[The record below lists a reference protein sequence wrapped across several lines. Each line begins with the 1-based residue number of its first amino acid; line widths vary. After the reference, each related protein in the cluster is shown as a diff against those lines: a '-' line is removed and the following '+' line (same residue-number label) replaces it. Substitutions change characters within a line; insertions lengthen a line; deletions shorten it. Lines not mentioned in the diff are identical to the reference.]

1 MNYAVCCVP
10 VAPIRIDADH
20 KSEMVSQLLFG
31 DCCIIND
38 ADTKG
43 WVNISCKADGY
54 GGCCQ
59 AVHVQQITME
69 EYYNEDIILTADWI
83 NEISFN
89 NSSMQIPLGSVINL
103 KNDLIQFT
111 GNKIIPGGIKNDT
124 ASIKKIAFK
133 FLNTAYLWGG
143 RSVFGIDCS
152 GFAQAVYKFLDISL
166 LRDAD
171 LQVTQ
176 GEIVDFLQ
184 VGQCGDLAFFDD
196 EEGKIVHVGILLNS
210 HEIIHASGKVRI
222 DKIDNQGIINA
233 ETGGRTHQ
241 LRIIKRFF

>member
-10 VAPIRIDADH
+10 VAPIRIDTDH

-31 DCCIIND
+31 ECCIIND

-43 WVNISCKADGY
+43 WLNISCKADGY
-54 GGCCQ
+54 EGCCQ

-69 EYYNEDIILTADWI
+69 DYYSGDIILSGDWV

-89 NSSMQIPLGSVINL
+89 NNSMQIPLGSLINL
-103 KNDLIQFT
+103 KNNVIQFT
-111 GNKIIPGGIKNDT
+111 GNKIMPGEIKNDA
-124 ASIKKIAFK
+124 ASIQKIAFK

-152 GFAQAVYKFLDISL
+152 GFAQAVYKFL
-166 LRDAD
+166 
-171 LQVTQ
+171 TQ
-176 GEIVDFLQ
+176 GEAVDFLQ
-184 VGQCGDLAFFDD
+184 EAQCGDLAFFDD

-210 HEIIHASGKVRI
+210 HQIIHASGKVRV
-222 DKIDNQGIINA
+222 DKIDNQGIVNG
-233 ETGGRTHQ
+233 ETGERTHQ